1 MLLRRLAI
9 AAPILDRRAA
19 FGVRENAK
27 PLTMRAMH
35 LPNLLASRRG
45 RLFAF
50 FALYMTEGIPLG
62 FAATAIATQLRR
74 QGVGPAEIGAFVGSF
89 YLPWAFKWA
98 FGPFVDVFRSKR
110 FGHRR
115 GWILLTQVMMALTLV
130 SLIAVPLP
138 ESLWLFTAILLVHN
152 TFGAI
157 QDVAIDSLAVNTL
170 AEHERGLAN
179 GLMFAG
185 ASIGQAIGGSGV
197 LFMVAYVGFQPSFFM
212 VAAAILAVTTFVV
225 LPMKEAAV
233 QGLAQLPSGGAWRAA
248 ATEMKG
254 FAVQS
259 FRSFLGTR
267 GAFYGVF
274 FALLP
279 AGAMSLGLALQSNLA
294 VELGMDDDAV
304 GALSLWTSIL
314 SAGCMVVGGWVSDK
328 LGRRRTLFFYLAGM
342 SLPVAWLMWVLQTH
356 GYVMPHPP
364 GGPALPELVRAL
376 WISSLVYAVF
386 QGLMYGTRAAI
397 FMDVTNPAVAATQFT
412 AYMALM
418 NLAIAIAAGWQG
430 VAVEAWGYPV
440 TLAVDALTGLLCLLL
455 LPAIRREASFS
466 DGRAAGRAR
475 NSAIVLGVACLAW
488 IPYWANHELLGKGQ
502 PILGTFFT
510 LVFVA
515 SALFLLAGREALGSA
530 AGGWR
535 RAALWTAPFLLAMHG
550 RYFVDRLA
558 TVPALHAAAEVL
570 LWVVPLLGGAVLL
583 GLASRDWRAS
593 TDAPVQVMVPG
604 SSPG

>member
-1 MLLRRLAI
+1 MPA
-9 AAPILDRRAA
+9 
-19 FGVRENAK
+19 
-27 PLTMRAMH
+27 MR
-35 LPNLLASRRG
+35 LPNLLATRRG

-98 FGPFVDVFRSKR
+98 FGPLVDVYRSQR

-115 GWILLTQVMMALTLV
+115 GWILFTQLIMAATLL
-130 SLIAVPLP
+130 SLVAVPLP
-138 ESLWLFTAILLVHN
+138 QGLGIFTAILLVHN

-185 ASIGQAIGGSGV
+185 ASVGQAIGGSGV
-197 LFMVAYVGFQPSFFM
+197 LLMVGYIGFQSSFVF
-212 VAAAILAVTTFVV
+212 VALAILAVTAFVV

-233 QGLAQLPSGGAWRAA
+233 QALAASPAGNAWRAA
-248 ATEMKG
+248 SAEMKG

-259 FRSFLGTR
+259 FRSFLGTK
-267 GAFYGVF
+267 GAFSGVF

-294 VELGMDDDAV
+294 VELGMDDEQV
-304 GALSLWTSIL
+304 GLLNLWTSII
-314 SAGCMVVGGWVSDK
+314 AAACMVLGGWVSDR

-342 SLPVAWLMWVLQTH
+342 SLPVLYLMWVLQQH
-356 GYVMPHPP
+356 GYVMPRTP
-364 GGPALPELVRAL
+364 GGTPLPELVTAL
-376 WISSLVYAVF
+376 WIASLAYSVF
-386 QGLMYGTRAAI
+386 QGLMYGTRSAI
-397 FMDVTNPAVAATQFT
+397 FMDVTNPEVAATQFT
-412 AYMALM
+412 AYMAMM
-418 NLAIAIAAGWQG
+418 NLAIAIAASWQG

-440 TLAVDALTGLLCLLL
+440 TLAVDSGTGLVCLLL
-455 LPAIRREASFS
+455 LPALKREKTFS
-466 DGRAAGRAR
+466 DSLASGRAR
-475 NSAIVLGVACLAW
+475 KSALVLGLACLAW

-502 PILGTFFT
+502 PIMGTFFT

-515 SALFLLAGREALGSA
+515 SALFLLAGREALGDA
-530 AGGWR
+530 AGRWR
-535 RAALWTAPFLLAMHG
+535 RAALWTAPLLLAMHA
-550 RYFVDRLA
+550 RYWIGPLDSQPTLRG
-558 TVPALHAAAEVL
+558 AADVL
-570 LWVVPLLGGAVLL
+570 LYLLPLLGGLVLL
-583 GLASRDWRAS
+583 GLASRDWRLA
-593 TDAPVQVMVPG
+593 TADPVPG
-604 SSPG
+604 

>member
-1 MLLRRLAI
+1 MQ
-9 AAPILDRRAA
+9 P
-19 FGVRENAK
+19 
-27 PLTMRAMH
+27 MR
-35 LPNLLASRRG
+35 LPNLLATRRG

-98 FGPFVDVFRSKR
+98 FGPFVDVYRSQR

-115 GWILLTQVMMALTLV
+115 GWILFTQIMMAATLL
-130 SLIAVPLP
+130 SLVAVPLP
-138 ESLWLFTAILLVHN
+138 DGLWLFTAILLVHN
-152 TFGAI
+152 TFGAM

-185 ASIGQAIGGSGV
+185 ASVGQAIGGSGV
-197 LFMVAYVGFQPSFFM
+197 LLMVGYIGFPSSFLF
-212 VAAAILAVTTFVV
+212 VALAILAVTVFVV

-233 QGLAQLPSGGAWRAA
+233 QALAATAQAAGTRWRAA
-248 ATEMKG
+248 RDEMKG

-267 GAFYGVF
+267 GAFSGVF

-294 VELGMDDDAV
+294 VELGMDDQQV
-304 GALSLWTSIL
+304 GLLNLWTSII
-314 SAGCMVVGGWVSDK
+314 SAGCMVLGGWLSDK
-328 LGRRRTLFFYLAGM
+328 LGRRRTLFVYLAGM
-342 SLPVAWLMWVLQTH
+342 SLPVLYLMWVLQAH
-356 GYVMPHPP
+356 GYVMPRTP
-364 GGPALPELVRAL
+364 GGPPIPELVTAL

-386 QGLMYGTRAAI
+386 QGLMYGTRSAI
-397 FMDVTNPAVAATQFT
+397 FMDVTNPVVAATQFT
-412 AYMALM
+412 AYMAMM
-418 NLAIAIAAGWQG
+418 NLAIAIAASWQG

-440 TLAVDALTGLLCLLL
+440 TLAVDAVTGLLCLLL
-455 LPAIRREASFS
+455 LPAIKREKTFS
-466 DGRAAGRAR
+466 DALASGRASK
-475 NSAIVLGVACLAW
+475 SALVLGLACLAW

-502 PILGTFFT
+502 PIMGTFFT

-515 SALFLLAGREALGSA
+515 SALFLLAGREALGNA
-530 AGGWR
+530 AGGGWR
-535 RAALWTAPFLLAMHG
+535 RAALWTAPLLLAMHA
-550 RYFVDRLA
+550 RYAIDRLA
-558 TVPALHAAAEVL
+558 GMPTLRGAAEAL
-570 LWVVPLLGGAVLL
+570 LYLVPLLGALVLL
-583 GLASRDWRAS
+583 GLASRDWRAA
-593 TDAPVQVMVPG
+593 TADPVPA
-604 SSPG
+604 

>member
-1 MLLRRLAI
+1 MWRSAITML
-9 AAPILDRRAA
+9 P
-19 FGVRENAK
+19 
-27 PLTMRAMH
+27 MQ
-35 LPNLLASRRG
+35 LPNLLATRRG

-74 QGVGPAEIGAFVGSF
+74 QGVGPAEIGAFVASF

-115 GWILLTQVMMALTLV
+115 GWILLTQVMMALTLL

-138 ESLWLFTAILLVHN
+138 AGLGLFTAILLVHN

-185 ASIGQAIGGSGV
+185 AAVGQAIGGSGV
-197 LFMVAYVGFQPSFFM
+197 LFMVGYVGFQSSFVF
-212 VAAAILAVTTFVV
+212 VAATILAVTGFVV
-225 LPMKEAAV
+225 LPMKEAAA
-233 QGLAQLPSGGAWRAA
+233 QALAASPVGGAWRAA
-248 ATEMKG
+248 RAEMTG

-259 FRSFLGTR
+259 FRSFLGTK
-267 GAFYGVF
+267 GAFSGVF

-294 VELGMDDDAV
+294 VELGMDDDQV
-304 GALSLWTSIL
+304 GLLNLWTSII
-314 SAGCMVVGGWVSDK
+314 SAGCMVLGGWVSDK

-342 SLPVAWLMWVLQTH
+342 SLPVLYLMWVLRQH

-364 GGPALPELVRAL
+364 GGPVLPELVTAL
-376 WISSLVYAVF
+376 WVASLVYSVF
-386 QGLMYGTRAAI
+386 QGLMYGTRSAI
-397 FMDVTNPAVAATQFT
+397 FMDVTNPVVAATQFT
-412 AYMALM
+412 AYMAMM
-418 NLAIAIAAGWQG
+418 NLAIAIAASWQG

-440 TLAVDALTGLLCLLL
+440 TLAVDAVTGLLCLLL
-455 LPAIRREASFS
+455 LPALKREKTFS
-466 DGRAAGRAR
+466 DALAEGRAR
-475 NSAIVLGVACLAW
+475 KSSLVLGLACLAW
-488 IPYWANHELLGKGQ
+488 IPYRANHELLGQAQ
-502 PILGTFFT
+502 PIMGTFFT

-515 SALFLLAGREALGSA
+515 SALFLLAGREALGDA

-535 RAALWTAPFLLAMHG
+535 RAALWTAPLLLAMHL
-550 RYFVDRLA
+550 RYSID
-558 TVPALHAAAEVL
+558 ALGAMPSLRGAAEML
-570 LWVVPLLGGAVLL
+570 LYLVPLLGAVVLL
-583 GLASRDWRAS
+583 GLATRDWRVA
-593 TDAPVQVMVPG
+593 TADPVPA
-604 SSPG
+604 